1 MKAKLLQSWVS
12 SRAADLRA
20 ATFAYTGASV
30 ATLFLIRDV
39 AGYGDEMKAALVVAI
54 VGFGL
59 NALAWFD
66 GALADI
72 AASRSSMDEDMANSD
87 LGKNFKKA
95 PFVVFRGLAASIV
108 IANTVAQSIV
118 VYA

>member
-1 MKAKLLQSWVS
+1 
-12 SRAADLRA
+12 
-20 ATFAYTGASV
+20 
-30 ATLFLIRDV
+30 
-39 AGYGDEMKAALVVAI
+39 MKAALVVAI

-87 LGKNFKKA
+87 MGKNFKKA
-95 PFVVFRGLAASIV
+95 PFAVFGGLAASIV